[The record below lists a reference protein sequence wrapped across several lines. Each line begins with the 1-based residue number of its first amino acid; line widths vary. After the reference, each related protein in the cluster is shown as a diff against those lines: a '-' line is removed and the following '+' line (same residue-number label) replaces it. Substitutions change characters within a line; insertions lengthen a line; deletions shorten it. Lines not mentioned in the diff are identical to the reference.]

1 MTPTEVY
8 DPFFA
13 YAIISSYSS
22 DLFDLAVLKMRERNC
37 LIKSKRERSIPG
49 TKFSMSA
56 RFSTLMCGVFPLSL
70 FKQAQEYD
78 KYLSFQSGKNR
89 IAPEFIS
96 SGMMACI
103 LDLVSDNKVS
113 ANICVI

>member
-13 YAIISSYSS
+13 YAIINSYPPHLL
-22 DLFDLAVLKMRERNC
+22 DAAVHSMREKNC
-37 LIKSKRERSIPG
+37 LINSKQERSIPG

-56 RFSTLMCGVFPLSL
+56 RFNTLMCGVFPMSL

-78 KYLSFQSGKNR
+78 KYLSSQSGKSR

-103 LDLVSDNKVS
+103 MDLLSDDKVRTYTC
-113 ANICVI
+113 IF